1 MDEKPMFEKEVESVQ
16 SGYTYSIYE
25 GCVPKDGEAQK
36 GTADKVDAGWAPTR
50 EQAEEAAEE
59 ALEELRDDDSPWSS

>member
-1 MDEKPMFEKEVESVQ
+1 MFETEVESVQ

-25 GCVPKDGEAQK
+25 GCKTRDGEAEK
-36 GTADKVDAGWAPTR
+36 GTANKIDAGWAPTR

-59 ALEELRDDDSPWSS
+59 ALEELQDQ